1 MYYMPRC
8 GGLVLLSSQTIATGI
23 ILGGTLLTAAYYFYV
38 TSRLSDGRLRSKRN
52 GKGSGAVPALYNL
65 GNTCYANSLLQALA
79 SSHAFVNWICDL
91 DTSYVGGSKRPVLIE
106 ALRQIMLQLND
117 PSSSAG
123 SAANV
128 IAALLAHRWTI
139 PANSEQD
146 VYELLNVFITTW
158 DEELAMLKSERVF
171 SLLKVGIA
179 PSTDEI
185 TNVYSHILPSSE
197 VVSKR
202 AVDDVQL
209 PDVISG
215 SLSPLAALSFEHK
228 AVADERR
235 SRPPCLGML
244 ATQLQCC
251 QPLCAYK
258 KLRQDKFCVLSLTI
272 PKCFDGM
279 MITLETLLRKLL
291 CAEVIQGASC
301 DRCVEM
307 RNQTCSGLIKKQGF
321 CKLPASLILR
331 VERVGYLPSGV
342 VFKQT
347 DRFAF
352 PETLDVR
359 DFCFYRD
366 TMSEY
371 AKSGGL
377 ASESTF
383 RVLGGATTKSAPL
396 LGALVTNESVPE
408 VKKPDDAFIDSTS
421 YLRERFRWLRYKY
434 QLRSVIVHM
443 GQPHSGHFIT
453 YRRGIGSDNERS
465 WYKTSDLEVCAN
477 TCCDYILKISLISVG
492 QGCLHRYL

>member
-38 TSRLSDGRLRSKRN
+38 TSRLSDGRLRS
-52 GKGSGAVPALYNL
+52 
-65 GNTCYANSLLQALA
+65 
-79 SSHAFVNWICDL
+79 HAFVNWICDL
-91 DTSYVGGSKRPVLIE
+91 DTSYVGSSKRPVLIE

-408 VKKPDDAFIDSTS
+408 
-421 YLRERFRWLRYKY
+421 RFRWLRYKY

-465 WYKTSDLEVCAN
+465 WYKTSDLEVTRVGYSEVAASEAYMLFY
-477 TCCDYILKISLISVG
+477 DRILPTG
-492 QGCLHRYL
+492 QVP